1 MIALEGARL
10 SVPKPAAAAAA
21 GAAAAAVGAAAGAAA
36 GDENGK
42 LVLLDGLSYSFTKG
56 ERVGI
61 VGRNGAGKTSFLRA
75 FVGEQPLSEGLRSVG
90 ETVRIGYYDQRGLQ
104 TAGLGRTKLLDYVV
118 SQVA

>member
-56 ERVGI
+56 ERVGF

-75 FVGEQPLSEGLRSVG
+75 FVGEHPLIEGIRSVG